1 MRDTV
6 VSIFYNRNY
15 DDTTIKLS
23 VAFEREHNLTK
34 IDVLNDAIRLLRYKL
49 EEIINIE
56 FLEEEK
62 V

>member
-34 IDVLNDAIRLLRYKL
+34 IDVLNDAIRLLSYKL